1 MTCTPIH
8 VASWQFAPVSNV
20 RRGSKYRH
28 HDARG
33 YETCFTNDG
42 GVCANWRMC
51 NDCAMTY
58 HADLRTG
65 PREGGSLRVRCVM
78 SSKYRMWSGAASAEC
93 KHAETNARAGEAKV
107 ASRGRC
113 QDNAARPSRVCHAR
127 AGWHNLAV
135 IKATDAGWSIY
146 RSNLGTPS
154 RSTHGPNYSA
164 CRQRSHG
171 DLPQCDRV
179 RTARQQWER
188 KHS

>member
-28 HDARG
+28 HDDARG

-42 GVCANWRMC
+42 GVCTNWHMC

-78 SSKYRMWSGAASAEC
+78 SSKYRNG
-93 KHAETNARAGEAKV
+93 
-107 ASRGRC
+107 
-113 QDNAARPSRVCHAR
+113 D
-127 AGWHNLAV
+127 
-135 IKATDAGWSIY
+135 DA
-146 RSNLGTPS
+146 
-154 RSTHGPNYSA
+154 
-164 CRQRSHG
+164 
-171 DLPQCDRV
+171 
-179 RTARQQWER
+179 
-188 KHS
+188 

>member
-28 HDARG
+28 HDDARG

-42 GVCANWRMC
+42 GVCANWHMC

-78 SSKYRMWSGAASAEC
+78 SSKYRNGDDAIRWLPAAGQCHRPGAEFSSCAEPRSPC
-93 KHAETNARAGEAKV
+93 SVPLLGKV
-107 ASRGRC
+107 AQAQRC
-113 QDNAARPSRVCHAR
+113 SVASCSLSLR
-127 AGWHNLAV
+127 LAV
-135 IKATDAGWSIY
+135 ALQMRYSPPFVQPFTLRACSQGNPAT
-146 RSNLGTPS
+146 
-154 RSTHGPNYSA
+154 RSTPFHV
-164 CRQRSHG
+164 C
-171 DLPQCDRV
+171 
-179 RTARQQWER
+179 
-188 KHS
+188 